1 MTDSRRRRTED
12 QTRADN
18 IKIIV
23 CQELFRQY
31 LIEPNRSNATLVG
44 GEVESKLRHCHTK
57 KNRWGSL
64 AGVVSKLL
72 IYSLS
77 YRGKYFTLMLLL
89 FLHTKTKGRGRREN
103 NNKLLP
109 KFPPKLCQ
117 LLYIFI
123 VNWMPPPSSSIDE
136 ICVFCHRTIWQKK
149 QKAITAVLWN
159 AIFTANS
166 VFAELSLDLPRN
178 NARILRSGV
187 NRRNID
193 LWPKTELVVDVN
205 YQLAVNHREGDKEP
219 QTQQDCRKPGLIE
232 K

>member
-1 MTDSRRRRTED
+1 M
-12 QTRADN
+12 
-18 IKIIV
+18 
-23 CQELFRQY
+23 
-31 LIEPNRSNATLVG
+31 
-44 GEVESKLRHCHTK
+44 
-57 KNRWGSL
+57 
-64 AGVVSKLL
+64 VSKLL

-77 YRGKYFTLMLLL
+77 YRGKYFTVLLLL

-123 VNWMPPPSSSIDE
+123 VNWMPPPSSSSDE

-159 AIFTANS
+159 VIFTANS

>member
-18 IKIIV
+18 IKIIL

-89 FLHTKTKGRGRREN
+89 FLHTKSKGRGRREN

-123 VNWMPPPSSSIDE
+123 VNWMPPPLLQYWRNLCILPSHNLAE
-136 ICVFCHRTIWQKK
+136 
-149 QKAITAVLWN
+149 KAE
-159 AIFTANS
+159 S
-166 VFAELSLDLPRN
+166 
-178 NARILRSGV
+178 
-187 NRRNID
+187 
-193 LWPKTELVVDVN
+193 
-205 YQLAVNHREGDKEP
+205 NHRCFVERNFYGKLGV
-219 QTQQDCRKPGLIE
+219 CGIISRSAS
-232 K
+232 